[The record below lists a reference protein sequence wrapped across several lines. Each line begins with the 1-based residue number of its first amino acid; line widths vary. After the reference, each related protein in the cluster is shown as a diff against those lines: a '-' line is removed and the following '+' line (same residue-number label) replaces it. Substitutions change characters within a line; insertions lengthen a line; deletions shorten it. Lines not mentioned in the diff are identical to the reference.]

1 MLSLLFKCE
10 ECEYVTNKK
19 YNLTRHENAKYNII
33 KEPKQEKEEN
43 VMSKEE
49 NVMSKEEN
57 VMSKEENV
65 MSKEENYYCKK
76 CNKKYKTKNIY
87 LITKKNVMV

>member
-49 NVMSKEEN
+49 NVML
-57 VMSKEENV
+57 KEENV